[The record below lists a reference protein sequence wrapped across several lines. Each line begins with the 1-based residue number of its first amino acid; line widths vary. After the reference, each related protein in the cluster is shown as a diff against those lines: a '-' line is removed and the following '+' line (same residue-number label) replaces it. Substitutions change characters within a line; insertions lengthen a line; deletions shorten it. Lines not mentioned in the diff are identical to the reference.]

1 MSNKDF
7 IEIKVTTKDRP
18 ISLESGVHDFH
29 GMTVEAKGGIVLAD
43 DGVTILNAV
52 IAGPVKVEGND
63 AVIKNCTVRSSG
75 EAIVSSGAGLILQG
89 NKINGSVSLV
99 NGSYNSLVAQNKIS
113 GDISVT
119 GGYNCAVILNNAKA
133 VNCQKSKNIYVVEN
147 IADSISL
154 SSNNYLLCDQNK
166 CGSVEANE
174 NLNFNGDNI
183 TDVDARIEFGAD
195 EALLPHI
202 NRDLFVGMQR
212 RNNVNCDEPQPLNKY
227 ITNSLVNEK
236 TVIVPPG
243 AYITPEPIKLS
254 GNESGATVY
263 AYGAMAEMVEYGSSV
278 VVSET
283 QNVTVKGLNIGYV
296 KQPCGQVTVLEERD
310 SRTFTV
316 VPYAG
321 SVNDFGRTDPTL
333 FSVGFTDLFET
344 GKIYPFGCLGGG
356 YSIEKNEDGTMTV
369 TLPENSMWCG
379 KLHKG
384 YRFVCRLGGGDK
396 LSMYIVGSE
405 NILFKDVS
413 LLCHSAC
420 LAVVAGGVSEN
431 IHFYRWYNGNE
442 PAPIIDKETFDRYR
456 EIEKKY
462 GVEDEVYVD
471 ELGRYRGGKPLIG
484 SSDAT
489 HIVGCKEG
497 VHATSCLF
505 ESMCD
510 DGSNQRSASSRLA
523 GVKDNGDGTST
534 LFYKGSVA
542 EIYCLHYFNP
552 KNPRPS
558 SCCSFVKGDRILAY
572 TSTGITF
579 CDTECLSDS
588 VTVEDY
594 EFTLDAPEREPRH
607 YTDTLRSVTVR
618 TDALNLAALDGFDLS
633 DNRYEMK
640 NKVLVDNLSRN
651 SANFRFDNVMVRNT
665 RSRGIL
671 VKTVG
676 ANIKNCTFR
685 NLGHTG
691 VLLSVEFVWGESS
704 VSQDVSI
711 TGCLF
716 DNLGFING
724 RSSDKTLSPIA
735 IRGLSSTVSEDS
747 LLYKNILIDGNKFI
761 NNTHNYAV
769 TVNSAQ
775 NVKIINNV
783 FEEGVGESQEAPK
796 KVIDIETAMN
806 VEISNNKYSKYLPS
820 VADGITAKNFKNVYG
835 TDIQMQGDIQ

>member
-1 MSNKDF
+1 MGNKDF
-7 IEIKVTTKDRP
+7 IEIKVTAKDSP

-29 GMTVEAKGGIVLAD
+29 GMTVETKGGIVLAD

-52 IAGPVKVEGND
+52 IAGPIKVEGND
-63 AVIKNCTVRSSG
+63 AVIKNCTIRSSG

-113 GDISVT
+113 GDISVS
-119 GGYNCAVILNNAKA
+119 GGYNCAVILNKAKA

-147 IADSISL
+147 IADSIYL

-166 CGSVEANE
+166 CSSVEATE

-212 RNNVNCDEPQPLNKY
+212 RNSVNCDEPQPLNKY
-227 ITNSLVNEK
+227 ITDSLANEK

-379 KLHKG
+379 RLHKG
-384 YRFVCRLGGGDK
+384 YRLVCRLGGGDK
-396 LSMYIVGSE
+396 VSMYIVGSE

-442 PAPIIDKETFDRYR
+442 SAPIIDKETFDRYR

-462 GVEDEVYVD
+462 GVEDEVYID

-534 LFYKGSVA
+534 LLYKGSVA

-558 SCCSFVKGDRILAY
+558 SCCSFVKGDRMLAY

-588 VTVEDY
+588 VKVEDY

-783 FEEGVGESQEAPK
+783 FEEGVGENQEAPK
-796 KVIDIETAMN
+796 KVIDIETSMN